1 MERKKWIRKITV
13 SWIPVEEEEGGREEE
28 ERRKRREEE
37 KKIDERSGKEDE
49 MRIKYDL
56 KQFQFVKCKMYFD

>member
-1 MERKKWIRKITV
+1 MDKKNNSKLDSGRGGKD
-13 SWIPVEEEEGGREEE
+13 EEK
-28 ERRKRREEE
+28 RKRGKEE

>member
-1 MERKKWIRKITV
+1 MRRKKKK
-13 SWIPVEEEEGGREEE
+13 
-28 ERRKRREEE
+28 KRGVKEE
-37 KKIDERSGKEDE
+37 K

>member
-1 MERKKWIRKITV
+1 MIKSRTEKMDKKNNSKLDSGRGGRRRKR
-13 SWIPVEEEEGGREEE
+13 GGREEE
-28 ERRKRREEE
+28 
-37 KKIDERSGKEDE
+37 ERSGKEDE

>member
-1 MERKKWIRKITV
+1 MDKKNNSKLDSGR
-13 SWIPVEEEEGGREEE
+13 GGR
-28 ERRKRREEE
+28 RRKRGGREEE